1 MSSFA
6 SSTVREAVVPIPPK
20 GAPTAGPQP
29 PIEAIRDA
37 VRAEVASIGQALQQV
52 AVNAAAQAVAGAQ
65 VASARG
71 VFSAIA
77 MLLAVRVLLLLA
89 LCGGFVIAVMA
100 LREGTYQADG
110 VLAGYACLF
119 ILPLV
124 WLERNPRVGKPDA

>member
-1 MSSFA
+1 MPLPA
-6 SSTVREAVVPIPPK
+6 KTP
-20 GAPTAGPQP
+20 PTAGPQP
-29 PIEAIRDA
+29 PIEAIREA
-37 VRAEVASIGQALQQV
+37 VRAEVGGIAHAAQQV

-65 VASARG
+65 VAAARN

-89 LCGGFVIAVMA
+89 LVGGFVIAVMA
-100 LREGTYQADG
+100 LERGTYEADG
-110 VLAGYACLF
+110 VLVAYACLF